1 MDMRRNEEGHM
12 AILPGYAILHKD
24 GERMLDWILN
34 ILADLRTQMGTKSFW
49 CVAVLCTLFGG
60 ILGYQF
66 NDFLTTRY
74 REPKWESERQAM
86 ETRIVKA
93 ESYADDL
100 LSEKGQIAG
109 ELETLKRKLNEHE
122 TITDNALLAMSNQVL
137 LAAVKDSQW
146 ETNSLNAQIATLKVA
161 LTSLRE
167 KYSSIPIHCT
177 NSSLISVAYDLD
189 EKMKLREGAIER
201 HMDELKAI
209 MVDILGGL
217 QKECQVQTVR
227 LKFLP
232 LSIRQ
237 KEDAEFALQFFKSE
251 VLVGL
256 FYGHFIKHIYQTAD
270 HIYYANLMTPRDVM
284 ALKYKAPFQCV
295 EVAQSLA
302 RKINAPDSQD
312 QNMIKRASE
321 IMEKHLNDCK

>member
-1 MDMRRNEEGHM
+1 MDMCRSEEGHM

-24 GERMLDWILN
+24 GERMIDRILN
-34 ILADLRTQMGTKSFW
+34 KLAGLRAQVGTKSFW

-93 ESYADDL
+93 ESHADDL
-100 LSEKGQIAG
+100 FNEKEQIVR
-109 ELETLKRKLNEHE
+109 ELETLKRNLNEYEAVNDH
-122 TITDNALLAMSNQVL
+122 ALFVMSNQVL
-137 LAAVKDSQW
+137 LAAVKDSQR
-146 ETNSLNAQIATLKVA
+146 ETNALNAQIAMLKKT

-167 KYSSIPIHCT
+167 KYSSIPTHCT

-201 HMDELKAI
+201 HIDELKAV
-209 MVDILGGL
+209 MVDILAGL
-217 QKECQVQTVR
+217 QKECEVRAVR
-227 LKFLP
+227 LKLLP
-232 LSIRQ
+232 LNARQ
-237 KEDAEFALQFFKSE
+237 KEDLELASQYSE
-251 VLVGL
+251 SVIFIGL
-256 FYGHFIKHIYQTAD
+256 FYSHFIKHIYQTAD
-270 HIYYANLMTPRDVM
+270 HIYYVNLLTPREIM
-284 ALKYKAPFQCV
+284 ALKYEAPFQCV
-295 EVAQSLA
+295 EVARSLA

-312 QNMIKRASE
+312 QNMFKRASE
-321 IMEKHLNDCK
+321 IMKKHLDGCK

>member
-1 MDMRRNEEGHM
+1 M
-12 AILPGYAILHKD
+12 AILQEYAILRKD
-24 GERMLDWILN
+24 GERMLDRILN
-34 ILADLRTQMGTKSFW
+34 KLADLRTQMGTKSFW
-49 CVAVLCTLFGG
+49 CVAVLCVFLGS

-66 NDFLTTRY
+66 NDFLMTRY

-93 ESYADDL
+93 ESHTDDL
-100 LSEKGQIAG
+100 LNEKGQIAQ
-109 ELETLKRKLNEHE
+109 ELETMKRKLDECE
-122 TITDNALLAMSNQVL
+122 TVNDHASLAMSNQVL
-137 LAAVKDSQW
+137 LAEVKDSQR
-146 ETNSLNAQIATLKVA
+146 ETNSLNAQIATLKLA

-189 EKMKLREGAIER
+189 EKMKLREEAIER
-201 HMDELKAI
+201 HIEELKAI

-217 QKECQVQTVR
+217 QKEGQAQTVR
-227 LKFLP
+227 LKLLP

-237 KEDAEFALQFFKSE
+237 KEETELVSQFFKSE
-251 VLVGL
+251 VFVGL

-270 HIYYANLMTPRDVM
+270 HIYYANLLTPRDVM

-295 EVAQSLA
+295 EVARSLA

-312 QNMIKRASE
+312 QNMFKRAAE
-321 IMEKHLNDCK
+321 IMENHLNGCK